1 MPIDQTRLDR
11 ARAAL
16 AAHQLDAL
24 VCCLP
29 ENILLLSGYW
39 PMNGFG
45 ALVFPQTGD
54 PVLIAPAAEEELVH
68 ARAWVKDV
76 RFFNWGEVDSG
87 DPFAQIADLL
97 RDVATE
103 RTLRGGRIG
112 YEGSFEFI
120 APPFASAE
128 PKVMAGHTIQ
138 LLRDSFSVDL
148 IDATGLLH
156 DLRLRKTP
164 DEIGKLRI
172 AHDIA
177 RFALDAFYAAVVPG
191 ATEVQVAAAIEA
203 AVLTRGSGYQG
214 VNVARAWASVMSGP
228 RAAQAFKPHLLST
241 QRVIQPGEMA
251 LLELAVVADGWWA
264 DLTRTRV
271 AGQASAQDQERWQI
285 VVDAEQAAIA
295 AIRPGIA
302 ANAVDEKARTHIA
315 AHNLGQYF
323 VHHTGHGLG
332 LRYHEPEP
340 FLHPGGT
347 TQLEEGMVTS
357 VEPGIYIDGWGGM
370 RCEDNVLVTP
380 TGVEVLSEYSR
391 ALTG

>member
-1 MPIDQTRLDR
+1 MPIDHERVAR
-11 ARAAL
+11 AHAAL
-16 AAHQLDAL
+16 ANHELDAL

-45 ALVFPQTGD
+45 VLVFPQVGD
-54 PVLIAPAAEEELVH
+54 PVLIAPAAEEALVQE
-68 ARAWVKDV
+68 RAWVDDV
-76 RFFNWGEVDSG
+76 RFFSWGEVDSG
-87 DPFAQIADLL
+87 DPFAQIAALL
-97 RDVATE
+97 RDVAGSHK
-103 RTLRGGRIG
+103 LRGGRIG

-128 PKVMAGHTIQ
+128 PKVIAGQTVA
-138 LLRDSFSVDL
+138 LLRNAFATDL
-148 IDATGLLH
+148 TDATGLLH

-164 DEIGKLRI
+164 AEIDKLHT

-191 ATEVQVAAAIEA
+191 VTEVQVAAAIEG

-214 VNVARAWASVMSGP
+214 VHVTRAWASVMSGP
-228 RAAQAFKPHLLST
+228 RAAQAFKPHLLAT
-241 QRVIQPGEMA
+241 QRVIQEGEMA

-264 DLTRTRV
+264 DLTRVRV
-271 AGQASAQDQERWQI
+271 AGQAAAQDQERWQI

-315 AHNLGQYF
+315 THNLGQYF

-340 FLHPGGT
+340 FLHPSGT
-347 TQLEEGMVTS
+347 TLLQEGMVTS

-370 RCEDNVLVTP
+370 RCEDNVLVTA